1 MSKEQVVN
9 MFYDILAQL
18 LSKISFIFMAILG
31 ATITFITS
39 FTHRKRTLLQAS
51 ISSLLS
57 FVVGI
62 TVGIIC
68 SYFFAKKEIIYS
80 CISGGALLSDAII
93 KYIVINEDS
102 IVKKIFKKAEKNV

>member
-1 MSKEQVVN
+1 MSKQEVVN
-9 MFYDILAQL
+9 ILYDILAQL

-62 TVGIIC
+62 TVGVIC
-68 SYFFAKKEIIYS
+68 SYVFSKKEIIYS
-80 CISGGALLSDAII
+80 CISGGALLSDALI
-93 KYIVINEDS
+93 KYIISNEDS
-102 IVKKIFKKAEKNV
+102 LIKKIFKKAEKNV